1 MVLKIY
7 FMFFGIINFFRS
19 KRNKNVCILQLNY
32 IFKEETSLSLSL
44 SCLNLLNIQAWS
56 FWLFLFVLLETSPVF
71 RSVCAWKILG
81 SGRRRHD
88 IALISAKK
96 SNRIELLAIKIFLCK
111 LMETLKGLLTSEW
124 ETKLELELEQRACNL
139 QISTSPGDWLAL
151 IAPIAHFNCQLVKQT
166 KSDAPKFIVSRL
178 QGDPRPIPID
188 SIRAAPCRMAR
199 QTAKGPQAMEPSRR
213 IANGIIV
220 PQSRGPFLA
229 LLGALLL
236 RHLCLALDT
245 FCYGIFQ
252 LPSGLH
258 RLGWPNQ
265 NSCILHLNAFN
276 L

>member
-151 IAPIAHFNCQLVKQT
+151 IAPIAHFNWKARHKNRKPANWRSKQKVT
-166 KSDAPKFIVSRL
+166 HRNLLF
-178 QGDPRPIPID
+178 QGSKAIPVRSP
-188 SIRAAPCRMAR
+188 SIRSEQPHVEWRGKQQKGRRPWSQAGGLR
-199 QTAKGPQAMEPSRR
+199 TASLFPNPGVRS
-213 IANGIIV
+213 
-220 PQSRGPFLA
+220 
-229 LLGALLL
+229 L
-236 RHLCLALDT
+236 R
-245 FCYGIFQ
+245 F
-252 LPSGLH
+252 
-258 RLGWPNQ
+258 
-265 NSCILHLNAFN
+265 
-276 L
+276 